1 MSAATTAAEKV
12 TAHALVRITSS
23 DDPDRFKYLVHTYAD
38 SVAQGRRIEAPPR
51 LDGDDVLVAAYVE
64 ALAGIRRLRAQAHP
78 LGCFCDACR
87 VHAYI
92 TTDRRYD
99 Q

>member
-1 MSAATTAAEKV
+1 MTTATTAAESV
-12 TAHALVRITSS
+12 TAQAALRVAASEA
-23 DDPDRFKYLVHTYAD
+23 PARFKHLVHTYAD
-38 SVAQGRRIEAPPR
+38 DMAHGRTIEAPPR
-51 LDGDDVLVAAYVE
+51 LDEDGVLVAAYVE

-87 VHAYI
+87 VHAHI
-92 TTDRRYD
+92 TSHRRYD